1 VGFWQQTEP
10 ESALL
15 EIMVKNVNPQDV
27 GTLLVAMAAEGMD
40 KLGGTKEALK
50 TLVHRRH
57 CMHCD
62 ETEQRG

>member
-1 VGFWQQTEP
+1 MNG
-10 ESALL
+10 LL
-15 EIMVKNVNPQDV
+15 AILEKHVNPRDV
-27 GTLLVAMAAEGMD
+27 GTLFEAMTAEGMD
-40 KLGGTKEALK
+40 NLGGTKEALK

>member
-1 VGFWQQTEP
+1 MNGLR
-10 ESALL
+10 AIL
-15 EIMVKNVNPQDV
+15 EKHVNPQDV